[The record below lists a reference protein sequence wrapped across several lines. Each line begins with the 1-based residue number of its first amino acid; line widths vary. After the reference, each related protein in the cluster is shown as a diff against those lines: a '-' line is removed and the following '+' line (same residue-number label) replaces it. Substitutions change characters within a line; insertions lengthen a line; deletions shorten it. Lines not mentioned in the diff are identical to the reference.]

1 MTQERRQPDKDL
13 VKAVVQE
20 TFLLSGI
27 DATEPLDN
35 PRDFAYLRELREGSE
50 RWALRSRL
58 ILFAV
63 ACASGFSVLIWVVK
77 KAILG
82 G

>member
-1 MTQERRQPDKDL
+1 MTPERRAPDKDL

-20 TFLLSGI
+20 TFLLLGI
-27 DATEPLDN
+27 DATDPLEN
-35 PRDFAYLRELREGSE
+35 QRDFAYLRELREGSE
-50 RWALRSRL
+50 MWALRSRL

-63 ACASGFSVLIWVVK
+63 ACSSGFSVLIWVVK
-77 KAILG
+77 KAIMG